1 MSFVQ
6 QSPYDVAIV
15 GARCAGAFL
24 ATLLARAGLSVV
36 VLDKAPAGTDTLST
50 HALMRGGVIQLARHG
65 LLEAVVAAG
74 TPAVRETTFVY
85 GDETVTVP
93 MKPQAGTDALYAPRR
108 TVLDPILQDAA
119 RDAGA
124 RLLFGHLVT
133 GVTRAPSGR
142 VDGLVARGP
151 AGEAVRIAADLVVG
165 ADGVR
170 SRLARDVGARTLRT
184 SAAATAT
191 VFAYLPGVTGPG
203 YRWHFAPGAAAGLI
217 PTNDAAL
224 LLATTSAA
232 RFQGE
237 LGGDP
242 ARAFPALLAELSPD
256 YGALVAAAGMQG
268 KLRAFGG
275 IAGHLRQSFGPG
287 WALVGDAGFFRDP
300 LTAHGITDALVHA
313 DLLAEAILGGG
324 GPAPMRRFQEARDAL
339 ALPILAATEA
349 IAGFVWDLDEI
360 QAHHAALNRAMK
372 AENAV
377 LAARAPLPTPA
388 PLRMSA

>member
-6 QSPYDVAIV
+6 TPRFDVTIV

-24 ATLLARAGLSVV
+24 ATLLARAGLSVA

-74 TPAVRETTFVY
+74 TPPVTQTTFVY
-85 GDETVTVP
+85 GADAVTVP

-108 TVLDPILQDAA
+108 TVLDPILQEAA
-119 RDAGA
+119 REAGA
-124 RLLFGHLVT
+124 RMLFGHLVT
-133 GVTRAPSGR
+133 GLTRAPSGR
-142 VDGLVARGP
+142 VDGLVARNP
-151 AGEAVRIAADLVVG
+151 AGEVVRIAADLVVG

-170 SRLARDVGARTLRT
+170 SRLAHAVGARTLRA
-184 SAAATAT
+184 SEAATAT
-191 VFAYLPGVTGPG
+191 LFGYLPGVSGPG

-224 LLATTSAA
+224 LFATTSAA
-232 RFQGE
+232 RFQAAF
-237 LGGDP
+237 GGDA
-242 ARAFPALLAELSPD
+242 ARAFPALLDALSPD

-275 IAGHLRQSFGPG
+275 IPGHLRQGFGPG

-300 LTAHGITDALVHA
+300 LTAHGITDALIHA

-339 ALPILAATEA
+339 ALPILQATEA
-349 IAGFVWDLDEI
+349 IASFAWDLDAI
-360 QAHHAALNRAMK
+360 QEHHAALNRAMK
-372 AENAV
+372 AENAF
-377 LAARAPLPTPA
+377 LAARAPLAVPA
-388 PLRMSA
+388 PLRLSA